1 MGQKRPGRVDFWNP
15 VHERELLLSGRSGK
29 KKSWEFVSRF
39 LGFRLGRAGWAL
51 QLQGVK
57 VLTFQT
63 DRVWNPKMAGVSDDT
78 RDLGIAVAIP

>member
-1 MGQKRPGRVDFWNP
+1 MVLFFFAGNPDISRNP
-15 VHERELLLSGRSGK
+15 VKLKIYGEGKLLREESFSGQ
-29 KKSWEFVSRF
+29 
-39 LGFRLGRAGWAL
+39 GWRKIVL
-51 QLQGVK
+51 PVRQLQDFK

>member
-1 MGQKRPGRVDFWNP
+1 MFLYAGNPDISRNP
-15 VHERELLLSGRSGK
+15 VKVKIYGEEKLLREESFS
-29 KKSWEFVSRF
+29 VQ
-39 LGFRLGRAGWAL
+39 GWRKIAL
-51 QLQGVK
+51 PARQLQDLK